1 MGVEYR
7 FDEGR
12 VAHALMD
19 DGKANVLNDA
29 SCSGLRT
36 ALARASDDGAGCLV
50 VHGTSRMFSGGIDLE
65 IIRGTDP
72 VQRRISLE
80 TIAHTLLA
88 MWTAP
93 LPTIAAVTGHA
104 IAGGAILAMACDHR
118 IAVDQEAKIGVNE
131 TALGMTFP
139 TWAAVI
145 IEGAV
150 SPSAR
155 SEVMLLGRLFDPQGA
170 VRVGILDDVVAAA
183 SFDEALAEAAH
194 ERAALPTRAYAG
206 NKRVL
211 RAAEAKRAAALVSSE
226 LDFASAGAPA

>member
-7 FDEGR
+7 LDDDR
-12 VAHALMD
+12 VAHAFME

-29 SCSGLRT
+29 SCSGLRA
-36 ALARASDDGAGCLV
+36 ALASASDDGAGCLV
-50 VHGTSRMFSGGIDLE
+50 VHGSSRMFSGGIDLD

-72 VQRRISLE
+72 AQRRISLE

-88 MWTAP
+88 VWTAP
-93 LPTIAAVTGHA
+93 IPTIAAVTGHA

-118 IAVDQEAKIGVNE
+118 LAADQAAKIGVNE

-139 TWAAVI
+139 TWATVI

-150 SPSAR
+150 SPNAR
-155 SEVMLLGRLFDPQGA
+155 SEVMLVGRLFDPQGA
-170 VRVGILDDVVAAA
+170 ARVGIIDQVVPAA
-183 SFDEALAEAAH
+183 SFDEVLAEVAR

-211 RAAEAKRAAALVSSE
+211 RAAEAKRAASLVSSE
-226 LDFASAGAPA
+226 LDFASAGVPA